1 MKPNHQPEHMARM
14 YRAANGTRLRV
25 FTEREQQF
33 IRTAYPDWRTW
44 SLEAMANELR
54 CRTSVLKRAAR
65 DLGLPPRRQD
75 TPSRNKKASQL
86 VAKRKN
92 NKAARY
98 EPDPDG
104 ERSSPEPTQTLYAC
118 PGCGMRSASPMGHA
132 QCQRQEAA

>member
-75 TPSRNKKASQL
+75 TPSRNKKASER
-86 VAKRKN
+86 VATRKN
-92 NKAARY
+92 NKAARF
-98 EPDPDG
+98 DPDG
-104 ERSSPEPTQTLYAC
+104 ERSSPAPTRTLYAC
-118 PGCGMRSASPMGHA
+118 PGCGMRALEETGHP
-132 QCQRQEAA
+132 QCIIRAA